1 MRRRDLLL
9 GGLAAATVA
18 RRALAQTE
26 VRRIGVLTGL
36 GEDDPATLARLT
48 AFREGLARLGWIE
61 GRNLATTVR
70 YNAGNIPDTTGLI
83 AELLAAN
90 PEILVVQAPGMAA
103 ARLAAPSLPIVFVLG
118 SDPVRNGWVAS
129 LAHPGGNITGF
140 SANEP
145 SFGPK
150 WLELLKDVAPAVRRV
165 AVIEPQ
171 SPNNFAPIIA
181 AAADRF
187 SVSVVEPVIQ
197 TPTDLETAIGGFA
210 EGPDGGLILPI
221 NAFTAI
227 HRKPIIQLSLRYKL
241 PLVTGNP
248 PFPADG
254 GLLYYG
260 ADIGDIYGRAATY
273 VDRILR
279 GAKPGELPVQQPTK
293 YSLVI
298 NLKTAKALSLS
309 VPQMLLAQADEVI
322 E

>member
-1 MRRRDLLL
+1 VRRRNLLC
-9 GGLAAATVA
+9 GLAAATVA
-18 RRALAQTE
+18 RHGLAQTE

-36 GEDDPATLARLT
+36 GEDDPATLARL
-48 AFREGLARLGWIE
+48 AALREGLAKLGWIE
-61 GRNLATTVR
+61 GHNLATTVR
-70 YNAGNIPDTTGLI
+70 YNAGNIPDTTNLI

-103 ARLAAPSLPIVFVLG
+103 ARLGAPNLPIVFVLG
-118 SDPVRNGWVAS
+118 SDPVANGWVAS

-150 WLELLKDVAPAVRRV
+150 WLELLKDVAPTVRHV

-171 SPNNFAPIIA
+171 SPNNFARIIA

-210 EGPDGGLILPI
+210 ERPNGGLILPI

-260 ADIGDIYGRAATY
+260 ADIADIYGRAAAY

-279 GAKPGELPVQQPTK
+279 GAKPGDLPVQQPTK

-298 NLKTAKALSLS
+298 NLKTAKALGLA
-309 VPQMLLAQADEVI
+309 VPQLLLAQADEVI